1 MCFGKMCFLS
11 VNSLILFQLLDAS
24 EHKHGD
30 QECNDEDENECD
42 SWNYEYFISFVA
54 ADQLL
59 TPFERWI
66 WLQELQYLAKKT
78 ATSYIYRVYKGIS
91 KQIQASAVI

>member
-1 MCFGKMCFLS
+1 MDSMCFGKMCFLS

-54 ADQLL
+54 ANQLF
-59 TPFERWI
+59 TPFERWKLASRI
-66 WLQELQYLAKKT
+66 TVPSKENCNKLYL
-78 ATSYIYRVYKGIS
+78 
-91 KQIQASAVI
+91 